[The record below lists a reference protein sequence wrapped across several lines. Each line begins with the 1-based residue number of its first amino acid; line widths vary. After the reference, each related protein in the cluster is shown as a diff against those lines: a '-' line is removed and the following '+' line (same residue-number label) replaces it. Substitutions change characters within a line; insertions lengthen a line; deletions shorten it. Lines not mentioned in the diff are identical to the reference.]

1 MASLGIDG
9 LVSGLDT
16 TSLINSLMSAE
27 AMPQTL
33 LKSKQSSTTTMV
45 TALQALNAKVS
56 SLGDAAAKAA
66 KATSW
71 NATAATTSAP
81 SVTAT
86 TTTDAAPTALSF
98 TVDAIA
104 QSQVSLTAGFA
115 TLAEFTGGASTV
127 TIKKSDGTFTEV
139 AVGADAAATARAISS
154 SAAGVSAV
162 AVTVDGSTRFQLTS
176 TATGATSGFEV
187 FAGTRAEAEAGTVT
201 AKALTPIRAAQDAR
215 ITLWPGTGAA
225 AKQATS
231 ATNTFSDVLTGTS
244 ITVSKVEADPVTLTV
259 ARDTAALT
267 ALASGLVGSLG
278 VVLSE
283 ISSRSATI
291 TTTDSD
297 GRARVTGGLFSGDSA
312 VRGLQQ
318 QLSSAASYGV
328 DGISPSE
335 VGITVARDGTFA
347 FDSAKFAT
355 ALAADPEKVQKV
367 IAGLAQ
373 RVADVATSTSDKYDG
388 SLTRKIT
395 GQQSLVTDLGKQ
407 IESWDTRLALRR
419 DSLQK
424 TYSALEVTL
433 SGLQSQSSWLS
444 SQLASLSSSS

>member
-33 LKSKQSSTTTMV
+33 LKTKQSSTTTLV

-56 SLGDAAAKAA
+56 SLGDAATKAA

-71 NATAATTSAP
+71 NATAATASAS

-86 TTTDAAPTALSF
+86 TTTGAQATSLSF
-98 TVDAIA
+98 TVDAVA

-115 TLAEFTGGASTV
+115 TLADFTGGASTL
-127 TIKKSDGTFTEV
+127 TIKKSDGTYTEV

-162 AVTVDGSTRFQLTS
+162 AVTVDGSTRFQLSGTS
-176 TATGATSGFEV
+176 TGSTSGFEI
-187 FAGTRAEAEAGTVT
+187 FAGTKAAAEAGTVT
-201 AKALTPIRAAQDAR
+201 AKVLTPVRAAQDAK
-215 ITLWPGTGAA
+215 ITLWPGSGA

-244 ITVSKVEADPVTLTV
+244 ITVSKVETDPVTLTV

-283 ISSRSATI
+283 MSSRSATT
-291 TTTDSD
+291 TTTDAD
-297 GRARVTGGLFSGDSA
+297 GRTVVTGGLFSGDSA